1 MNLRK
6 ACMILGVLL
15 LAAPTSFA
23 QECPA
28 DKAAE
33 KGTNPFGTFHDV
45 MAPAW
50 HTAYPAQDYAAL
62 IAAGPEFEKSFAELK
77 AWDPKLTS
85 EVKKARYD
93 GELAAFGELVTAY
106 AAKAKAGDN
115 EAVYAMMP
123 DVHTAFERTASAL
136 IPVTYKEFD
145 ALVVA
150 LDLIKTKH
158 LPSENET
165 GIVGSTE
172 RLVEVAVLLNEET
185 LPHMLS
191 WSSEEVL
198 AELAKMKTIVGEMKK
213 CCDAKDMDNY
223 RKQVTLLEVETKTFQ
238 EKFL

>member
-1 MNLRK
+1 MKLRA

-15 LAAPTSFA
+15 LAPLMGLA
-23 QECPA
+23 QVCPA

-33 KGTNPFGTFHDV
+33 AGHNPFQTFHHV

-50 HTAYPAQDYAAL
+50 HTAYPAEDFAAL
-62 IAAGPEFEKSFAELK
+62 LAAGPEFEKAFAELR

-85 EVKKARYD
+85 DIKKARYQA
-93 GELAAFGELVTAY
+93 ELAAFDTLVTAY
-106 AAKAKAGDN
+106 AEKAKVGDSA
-115 EAVYAMMP
+115 AVYAMMP

-136 IPVTYKEFD
+136 IPVKYKEFD

-158 LPSENET
+158 LPAENEA
-165 GIVGSTE
+165 GIVGSTD
-172 RLVEVAVLLNEET
+172 RLVEVAGLLNEET
-185 LPHMLS
+185 LPHLLS
-191 WSSEEVL
+191 WSAEEVL
-198 AELAKMKTIVGEMKK
+198 AELTKVKAIVTEMKK

-223 RKQVTLLEVETKTFQ
+223 RKQVALLEAETSVFE